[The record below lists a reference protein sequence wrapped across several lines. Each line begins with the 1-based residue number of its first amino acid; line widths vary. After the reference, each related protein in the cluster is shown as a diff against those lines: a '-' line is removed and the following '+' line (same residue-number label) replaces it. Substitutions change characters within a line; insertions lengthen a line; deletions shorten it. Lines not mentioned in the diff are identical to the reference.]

1 MGFIILT
8 VIGAVLGWLATILL
22 RIEDER
28 SILANIAAGV
38 LGSLVGGF
46 VAGNGLVFGA
56 VSGTALLWAT
66 AAAIVV
72 VALLNFVRSRV
83 HS

>member
-28 SILANIAAGV
+28 GILANIAAGV
-38 LGSLVGGF
+38 FGSLVGGV

-56 VSGTALLWAT
+56 VSGMALLWAS

-72 VALLNFVRSRV
+72 VALLNLIRRRV